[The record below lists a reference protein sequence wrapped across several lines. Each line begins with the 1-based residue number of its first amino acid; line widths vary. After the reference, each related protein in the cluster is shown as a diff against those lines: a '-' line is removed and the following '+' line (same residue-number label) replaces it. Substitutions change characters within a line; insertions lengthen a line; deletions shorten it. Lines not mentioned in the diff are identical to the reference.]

1 VIRLLIGLAIVIPL
15 GLDLYLPIPEDNA
28 LTAAKVR
35 LGRDLFRNA
44 ILSRDRTLACASCH
58 DPRRAFTDGRSLAV
72 GVDGKVGTRNAPTL
86 INRVYGRSQFWDGR
100 AHSLEQQVLE
110 PIENPRELGA
120 GVDTAVRRLVS
131 SPLYRL
137 RFRVAFGR
145 DVNAQDLARALASY
159 VRTILGGDSPFD
171 RYANGIA
178 NALSDEARSGLE
190 IFRGKAGC
198 STCHSGPT
206 MSDERFHNTSVAWQ
220 GGEWKDLGR
229 FLVTGAA
236 QDRGAFKTPTL
247 REVDRTAPYM
257 HDGSLSTLDAVI
269 DYYDRGGN
277 PAPSRDADLKPLG
290 LTADEKRQLIAFLRS
305 LTGMVREGGF

>member
-44 ILSRDRTLACASCH
+44 ILSRDRTIACASCH

-159 VRTILGGDSPFD
+159 VRTILAGNSPFD

-206 MSDERFHNTSVAWQ
+206 MSDERFHNTGVAWQ

>member
-72 GVDGKVGTRNAPTL
+72 GVEGKVGTRNAPTL
-86 INRVYGRSQFWDGR
+86 INRAYGRSQFWDGR

-159 VRTILGGDSPFD
+159 VRTILAGDSPFD

-206 MSDERFHNTSVAWQ
+206 MSDERFHNTGVAWQ

>member
-1 VIRLLIGLAIVIPL
+1 VIRLLIGVAIVIPL

-44 ILSRDRTLACASCH
+44 ILSRDRTIACASCH

-159 VRTILGGDSPFD
+159 VRTILAGDSPFD

-206 MSDERFHNTSVAWQ
+206 MSDERFHNTGVAWQ

>member
-1 VIRLLIGLAIVIPL
+1 MIRLLIGLAIVIPL

-72 GVDGKVGTRNAPTL
+72 GVEGKVGTRNAPTL
-86 INRVYGRSQFWDGR
+86 INRAYGRSQFWDGR

-159 VRTILGGDSPFD
+159 VRTILAGDSPFD

-206 MSDERFHNTSVAWQ
+206 MSDERFHNTGVAWQ

>member
-1 VIRLLIGLAIVIPL
+1 
-15 GLDLYLPIPEDNA
+15 
-28 LTAAKVR
+28 
-35 LGRDLFRNA
+35 
-44 ILSRDRTLACASCH
+44 
-58 DPRRAFTDGRSLAV
+58 
-72 GVDGKVGTRNAPTL
+72 
-86 INRVYGRSQFWDGR
+86 
-100 AHSLEQQVLE
+100 
-110 PIENPRELGA
+110 
-120 GVDTAVRRLVS
+120 
-131 SPLYRL
+131 
-137 RFRVAFGR
+137 
-145 DVNAQDLARALASY
+145 
-159 VRTILGGDSPFD
+159 
-171 RYANGIA
+171 
-178 NALSDEARSGLE
+178 
-190 IFRGKAGC
+190 
-198 STCHSGPT
+198 

>member
-1 VIRLLIGLAIVIPL
+1 MIRLLIGLAIVIPL

-145 DVNAQDLARALASY
+145 DVNAQDRACSRQLCANDPGGRLAIRSVCERDRERALG
-159 VRTILGGDSPFD
+159 RGPEWTRD
-171 RYANGIA
+171 
-178 NALSDEARSGLE
+178 LSR
-190 IFRGKAGC
+190 
-198 STCHSGPT
+198 
-206 MSDERFHNTSVAWQ
+206 
-220 GGEWKDLGR
+220 
-229 FLVTGAA
+229 
-236 QDRGAFKTPTL
+236 
-247 REVDRTAPYM
+247 
-257 HDGSLSTLDAVI
+257 
-269 DYYDRGGN
+269 
-277 PAPSRDADLKPLG
+277 
-290 LTADEKRQLIAFLRS
+290 
-305 LTGMVREGGF
+305 

>member
-1 VIRLLIGLAIVIPL
+1 MIRLLIGLAIVIPL

-44 ILSRDRTLACASCH
+44 ILSRDRTIACASCH

-72 GVDGKVGTRNAPTL
+72 GVEGKVGTRNAPTL
-86 INRVYGRSQFWDGR
+86 INRAYGRSQFWDGR

-120 GVDTAVRRLVS
+120 GVGTAVRRLVS

-206 MSDERFHNTSVAWQ
+206 MSDERFHNTGVAWQ

>member
-72 GVDGKVGTRNAPTL
+72 GVEGKVGTRNAPTL
-86 INRVYGRSQFWDGR
+86 INRAYGRSQFWDGR

-159 VRTILGGDSPFD
+159 VRTILAGDSPFD

-206 MSDERFHNTSVAWQ
+206 MSDERFHNTGVAWQ

-236 QDRGAFKTPTL
+236 QDRSAFKTPTL